1 MCAKGYRDL
10 TVWQEG
16 VDLVVNI
23 YRLTKKLPLTERYA
37 LADQMQRAA
46 VSVPANIAEGHGR
59 ASLKEFLHFL
69 SLSSGSLAELETH
82 LTIAEKLEY
91 VDTQEVSPLLSH
103 TDRLGR
109 RLRAL

>member
-59 ASLKEFLHFL
+59 ASL
-69 SLSSGSLAELETH
+69 
-82 LTIAEKLEY
+82 
-91 VDTQEVSPLLSH
+91 
-103 TDRLGR
+103 
-109 RLRAL
+109 